1 MQLGGRT
8 FRPGWLASVLAL
20 AALAAAVSLGNW
32 QVRRA
37 GEKLALQEK
46 LDDRS
51 RAAAVQIGSQP
62 VSADAIDYSKIE
74 ARGEYLPQHTILLD
88 NKIYRGQVGYHVL
101 TPLRIEGG
109 AICVLVNRGW
119 IAAGPR
125 RDALPQIA
133 TPSGVQHV
141 EGIAVPPSRR
151 YFELGPA
158 TTTGPVWE
166 NLTLDR
172 YAAATRLELQPFVL
186 QQVDAGNDGLVRIE
200 EHPDTGVNMHRGY
213 AFQWYALAVLVV
225 VLYLALSLKRKHEQ
239 TT

>member
-1 MQLGGRT
+1 
-8 FRPGWLASVLAL
+8 VLAL

-37 GEKLALQEK
+37 GEKLALQER

-51 RAAAVQIGSQP
+51 RSAVVHIGPQLIAAN
-62 VSADAIDYSKIE
+62 AIDYSRAE
-74 ARGEYLPQHTILLD
+74 TRGEYLPQQTILLD

-101 TPLRIEGG
+101 TPLKIEGG

-125 RDALPQIA
+125 RDVLPQIA
-133 TPSGVQHV
+133 TPSGSQRV
-141 EGIAVPPSRR
+141 EGLAVPPSRR

-158 TTTGPVWE
+158 TTAGPVWE
-166 NLTLDR
+166 NLDLDR
-172 YAAATRLELQPFVL
+172 YAAATGLALQPFVL
-186 QQVDAGNDGLVRIE
+186 HQLDAASDGLVRIE
-200 EHPDTGVNMHRGY
+200 ERPDTGVNMHRGY

-225 VLYLALSLKRKHEQ
+225 VLYIVLNLKRKHEQ
-239 TT
+239 AT

>member
-1 MQLGGRT
+1 
-8 FRPGWLASVLAL
+8 VLAL

-51 RAAAVQIGSQP
+51 HAAAVQIGPQL
-62 VSADAIDYSKIE
+62 VSAQAIDYSKVE
-74 ARGEYLPQHTILLD
+74 ARGEFLPQQTILLD

-101 TPLRIEGG
+101 TPLKLEGG
-109 AICVLVNRGW
+109 ATCVLVNRGW

-125 RDALPQIA
+125 RDVLPQVA
-133 TPSGVQHV
+133 TPAGVQRV

-166 NLTLDR
+166 NLVLDR
-172 YAAATRLELQPFVL
+172 YAAATGLALQPFVL
-186 QQVDAGNDGLVRIE
+186 QQLNAGSDGLVRIE
-200 EHPDTGVNMHRGY
+200 ERPDTGVNMHRGY
-213 AFQWYALAVLVV
+213 AFQWYALAALVLV
-225 VLYLALSLKRKHEQ
+225 LYIALNLKRKHEQ